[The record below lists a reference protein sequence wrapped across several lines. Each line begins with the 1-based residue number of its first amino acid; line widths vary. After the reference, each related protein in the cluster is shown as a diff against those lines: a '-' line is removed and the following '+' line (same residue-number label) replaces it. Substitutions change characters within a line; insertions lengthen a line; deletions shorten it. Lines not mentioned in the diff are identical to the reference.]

1 MKNGLYA
8 SVHAI
13 ERYVEYGFA
22 NTNDPK
28 EEVEEMLKFSKKV
41 GKTAQGTQI
50 YSSGSRPEIRFVVK
64 EDTCVTVL
72 PPLEQVEDEDEDDV
86 TAREKKYTLEMIETL
101 KEKTKNNLEEIDKIT
116 LELEELKKDFKKYVA
131 QEQKKLEEI
140 RSKNKRERELKKE
153 IKEAKE
159 FYKL

>member
-72 PPLEQVEDEDEDDV
+72 PPLALIEDEDEEDDV

-131 QEQKKLEEI
+131 QEQKKLEKIWSE
-140 RSKNKRERELKKE
+140 NKRERELLKYYE
-153 IKEAKE
+153 SRLSW
-159 FYKL
+159 F